1 MEVRKKKKKQSYTLK
16 HECDQGDQIH
26 SEATQ
31 YT

>member
-1 MEVRKKKKKQSYTLK
+1 MEVREKKQQSYTLK